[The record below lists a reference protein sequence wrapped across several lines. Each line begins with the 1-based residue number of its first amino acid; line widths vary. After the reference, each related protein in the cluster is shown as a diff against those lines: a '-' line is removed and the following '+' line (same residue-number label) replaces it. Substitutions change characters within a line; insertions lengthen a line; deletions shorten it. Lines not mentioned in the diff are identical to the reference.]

1 MKYKAFTLAEI
12 LIVLVIIGVL
22 TMILLPVAF
31 QSSPD
36 EKVMKF
42 KKANNTLNTVI
53 KELVSSDK
61 YYQDGDL
68 GVKYDGTVISGAND
82 EQKKYFCETFADVIS
97 TKSVNC
103 STEGRI
109 FYDSGVQ
116 DSPDC
121 PDSIDATR
129 ADIGCGWEA
138 GDPTM
143 TKQKEKL
150 DTICASDEALNIGE
164 EIVASDGTVFYQTS
178 AAQTFGIY
186 FISGCGNIMSQATTS
201 YDTGDDCKYIKR
213 HFGDV
218 KNSNTGLACT
228 YKLFCLDIDGM
239 NKGEAPFGYGI
250 RSDGKIIT
258 GKRAD
263 EWMNKEIKK

>member
-1 MKYKAFTLAEI
+1 MKKAFTLAEI

-22 TMILLPVAF
+22 TMILLPIVF

-53 KELVSSDK
+53 RELVSSDK

-103 STEGRI
+103 STEGRT
-109 FYDSGVQ
+109 FYDNGTS
-116 DSPDC
+116 DSVDV
-121 PDSIDATR
+121 TR
-129 ADIGCGWEA
+129 ADIDCGWEVS
-138 GDPTM
+138 GSSIEE
-143 TKQKEKL
+143 QKAKL
-150 DTICASDEALNIGE
+150 DKVCASDEALKVGE
-164 EIVASDGTVFYQTS
+164 EIVASDGSVFYQTS

-186 FISGCGNIMSQATTS
+186 FLNECKNGSKDNQSTTS
-201 YDTGDDCKYIKR
+201 YDAGECAKIQR
-213 HFGDV
+213 HFGDL
-218 KNSNTGLACT
+218 KSIRTGLPCT

-250 RSDGKIIT
+250 RSDGKIMP

-263 EWMNKEIKK
+263 EWMNKEIQK

>member
-1 MKYKAFTLAEI
+1 MKKAFTLAEI

-22 TMILLPVAF
+22 TMILLPIAF

-103 STEGRI
+103 STEGRT
-109 FYDSGVQ
+109 FYDNGTS
-116 DSPDC
+116 DSVDV
-121 PDSIDATR
+121 TR
-129 ADIGCGWEA
+129 ADIDCGWEVS
-138 GDPTM
+138 GSSIEE
-143 TKQKEKL
+143 QKAKL
-150 DTICASDEALNIGE
+150 DKVCASDEALKVGE
-164 EIVASDGTVFYQTS
+164 EIVASDGSVFYQTS

-186 FISGCGNIMSQATTS
+186 FVNGCKNGNKDNKSTSS
-201 YDTGDDCKYIKR
+201 YDTGEDCTSIRR
-213 HFGDV
+213 HFGDTV
-218 KNSNTGLACT
+218 NLDSGLPCT
-228 YKLFCLDIDGM
+228 YKLFCLDIDGI

-250 RSDGKIIT
+250 RSDGKIMP

-263 EWMNKEIKK
+263 EWMNKEIQK